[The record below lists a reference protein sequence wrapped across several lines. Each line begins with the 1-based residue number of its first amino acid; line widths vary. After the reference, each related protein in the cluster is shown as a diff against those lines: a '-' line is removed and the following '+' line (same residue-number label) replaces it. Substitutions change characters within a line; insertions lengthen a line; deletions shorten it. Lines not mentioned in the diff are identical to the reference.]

1 MASTTVTVGC
11 GSAISDAT
19 AKGGRASVIVNAGAA
34 VFGISTIQEV
44 GNNSAR
50 SQRWLPTT
58 RQPIA
63 YIQGPDGKRMP
74 VYVDEQWYRF
84 FDELATRRLGGVTG
98 PTITDVATNAS
109 AAVSAVN
116 DSAASAA
123 AAQQA
128 ADASILAVAQTKSV
142 LVKADILGAEFIEVP
157 YY

>member
-1 MASTTVTVGC
+1 
-11 GSAISDAT
+11 
-19 AKGGRASVIVNAGAA
+19 
-34 VFGISTIQEV
+34 
-44 GNNSAR
+44 
-50 SQRWLPTT
+50 
-58 RQPIA
+58 
-63 YIQGPDGKRMP
+63 MP

-142 LVKADILGAEFIEVP
+142 LVKASLAGADLIEIP